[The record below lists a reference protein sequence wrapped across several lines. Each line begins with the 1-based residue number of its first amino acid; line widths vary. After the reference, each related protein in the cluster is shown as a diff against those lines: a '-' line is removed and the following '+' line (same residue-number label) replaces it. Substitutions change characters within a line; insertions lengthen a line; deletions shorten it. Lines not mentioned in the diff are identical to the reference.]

1 LSAQTKQAAHQ
12 ELPIDGLREFEMSV
26 VWLNGSIVDQN
37 EARVLVADRG
47 FTLADGIFETIKAV
61 GSAPF
66 WLSEHFE
73 RLKAG
78 AAEIG
83 LTIPFSEDRI
93 SDAVDQL
100 LAGIAEDT
108 QSAIRLTVTRGPVA
122 ARGLWPKETASQQAT
137 CVLTV
142 APSHA
147 MPPQDFVVCRSTC
160 RNERSP
166 LSRIKSLGY
175 GDNILARREAIDRG
189 ADDAL
194 MLNTK
199 GHVACATV
207 GNVFFKIDGAWVTP
221 PKADGILPGLARKRF
236 IAELAAVESSLSGD
250 MLRKSDAGFVC
261 NSLGL
266 SQIRSVDGR
275 GLSEDLTGIPIQ
287 AVYSP

>member
-1 LSAQTKQAAHQ
+1 
-12 ELPIDGLREFEMSV
+12 MSV
-26 VWLNGSIVDQN
+26 VWLNGSIVDQSA
-37 EARVLVADRG
+37 ARVPVADRG

-61 GSAPF
+61 GATPL
-66 WLSEHFE
+66 WLAEHLA

-83 LTIPFSEDRI
+83 LTIPFSDDRI
-93 SDAVDQL
+93 SDAAAQL
-100 LAGIAEDT
+100 LAGASET
-108 QSAIRLTVTRGPVA
+108 AQSALRLTVTRGAA
-122 ARGLWPKETASQQAT
+122 ARGLWPKDAASQQPT

-142 APSHA
+142 APSVA
-147 MPPQDFVVCRSTC
+147 MPPQAFVVCRSTC

-189 ADDAL
+189 ADDAI

-207 GNVFFKIDGAWVTP
+207 GNIFFRIDGRWVTP
-221 PKADGILPGLARKRF
+221 PREDGILPGLARKRF
-236 IAELAAVESSLSGD
+236 IAELGAAESSVTSD
-250 MLRKSDAGFVC
+250 MIRKSDAGFVC
-261 NSLGL
+261 NSLGFTR
-266 SQIRSVDGR
+266 IKSVDWR
-275 GLSEDLTGIPIQ
+275 DLSEDLTEVPIQ

>member
-1 LSAQTKQAAHQ
+1 
-12 ELPIDGLREFEMSV
+12 MSMV
-26 VWLNGSIVDQN
+26 RLTGSMVDQS
-37 EARVLVADRG
+37 EARVLVEDRG
-47 FTLADGIFETIKAV
+47 FPLADGIFETSKAV
-61 GSAPF
+61 GATPF
-66 WLSEHFE
+66 WLADHFE

-100 LAGIAEDT
+100 LAGASDAS

-137 CVLTV
+137 CVLAV
-142 APSHA
+142 APGHA
-147 MPPQDFVVCRSTC
+147 MPLQDFVVCRSTC

-221 PKADGILPGLARKRF
+221 LRADGILPGLARKRF
-236 IAELAAVESSLSGD
+236 VAELGAIESSLSID
-250 MLRKSDAGFVC
+250 MIKQADAGFVC
-261 NSLGL
+261 NSLGV
-266 SQIRSVDGR
+266 SQIRSMDGR
-275 GLSEDLTGIPIQ
+275 GLSEDLAGIPIQ

>member
-1 LSAQTKQAAHQ
+1 MA
-12 ELPIDGLREFEMSV
+12 V

-47 FTLADGIFETIKAV
+47 FTLSDGIFETIKAV
-61 GSAPF
+61 GTTPF

-83 LTIPFSEDRI
+83 LTIPFSESRI
-93 SDAVDQL
+93 CDAVDRL
-100 LAGIAEDT
+100 LAGAAEDA

-122 ARGLWPKETASQQAT
+122 ARGLWPKETGASQPT

-142 APSHA
+142 ASSHA
-147 MPPQDFVVCRSTC
+147 TPPQDFIVCRSTR
-160 RNERSP
+160 RNEHSP

-175 GDNILARREAIDRG
+175 GDNIVARREAIERG
-189 ADDAL
+189 ADDAI
-194 MLNTK
+194 MLNTE

-207 GNVFFKIDGAWVTP
+207 GNVFFRIGGDWVTP
-221 PKADGILPGLARKRF
+221 PKADGILPGLARRRF
-236 IAELAAVESSLSGD
+236 IAELGAVESSLTGD
-250 MLRKSDAGFVC
+250 LLQKSDAGFVC
-261 NSLGL
+261 NSLGFTL
-266 SQIRSVDGR
+266 IKSIEGR
-275 GLSEDLTGIPIQ
+275 GLPGDLSEIPIR